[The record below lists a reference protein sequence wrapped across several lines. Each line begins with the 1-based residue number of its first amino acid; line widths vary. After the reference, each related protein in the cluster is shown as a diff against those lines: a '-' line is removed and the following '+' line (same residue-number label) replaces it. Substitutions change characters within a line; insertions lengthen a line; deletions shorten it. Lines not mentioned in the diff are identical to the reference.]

1 MWSIKKRPKKK
12 KSQTRQKQKRTHSY
26 SGLKE
31 NHYINIVDNIDK
43 IQNLVG
49 KHK

>member
-12 KSQTRQKQKRTHSY
+12 NHKLVRNKKRTHSY

-31 NHYINIVDNIDK
+31 NHYIKIVDNIDK
-43 IQNLVG
+43 MQNLVG